1 MRDTIIMPTK
11 KKRTEAVLLSFKI
24 VLDTKGVL
32 WTEVGGLPEYEVREC
47 FKNKEDTYLIEKLI
61 KEGRIK
67 LDKIN
72 KYLEN
77 ELTAITYVN

>member
-1 MRDTIIMPTK
+1 MINK
-11 KKRTEAVLLSFKI
+11 NKKRKEAVILSFKI

-32 WTEVGGLPEYEVREC
+32 WTDVGGLPEYEVREC
-47 FKNKEDTYLIEKLI
+47 FKNKEDAYLIEKLI

-67 LDKIN
+67 LNKIN
-72 KYLEN
+72 KYLED